1 MKRNDLIL
9 LGSIVLLTMII
20 FAAYFLY
27 PRKNGDA
34 VVISVDGTVIK
45 TLPLNQDTTYKI
57 KSADNGVN
65 TLVIQSGSA
74 SVTNATCPD
83 KLCVHQ
89 KNISKKGETIVCLPH
104 KVVISIESSKS
115 STLDAIAN

>member
-9 LGSIVLLTMII
+9 LGSILLLTII
-20 FAAYFLY
+20 VFAAYFLY
-27 PRKNGDA
+27 PRKNGDT
-34 VVISVDGTVIK
+34 VVITVDGTVIK
-45 TLPLNQDTTYKI
+45 TLPLNQDTTYTI

-65 TLVIQSGSA
+65 TLVIRSGSA

-89 KNISKKGETIVCLPH
+89 KKIAKKGETIVCLPH
-104 KVVISIESSKS
+104 KVVISIDSSESSS
-115 STLDAIAN
+115 LDTIAN